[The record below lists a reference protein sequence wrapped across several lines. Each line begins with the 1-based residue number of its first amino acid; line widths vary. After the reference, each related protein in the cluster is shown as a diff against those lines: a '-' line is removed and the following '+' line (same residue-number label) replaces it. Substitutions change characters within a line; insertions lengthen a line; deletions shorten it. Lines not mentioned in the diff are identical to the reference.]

1 MLYGTLVSMN
11 PHSGEGFD
19 KLSPNGVFF
28 ARWILFPLGL
38 GSHPFGFN
46 SHPFGLSSHPFGLS
60 SHTSGLGSH
69 PFGLS
74 LSKPSHG
81 PAQP

>member
-28 ARWILFPLGL
+28 ARWILFP
-38 GSHPFGFN
+38 
-46 SHPFGLSSHPFGLS
+46 FGLSSHPSGLGSHPFGLS
-60 SHTSGLGSH
+60 SHTSGLSSH